1 MRNDRVRTRIPT
13 EFEAGRL
20 KGRGKVRNL
29 SAGGLFVGTAA
40 IPQQGETV
48 RLSLSVPGESPVEVT
63 GMVWWTT
70 KEHRSHRTP
79 GFGVQ
84 LLESNDDY
92 DRILR
97 DLE

>member
-1 MRNDRVRTRIPT
+1 
-13 EFEAGRL
+13 
-20 KGRGKVRNL
+20 
-29 SAGGLFVGTAA
+29 
-40 IPQQGETV
+40 V